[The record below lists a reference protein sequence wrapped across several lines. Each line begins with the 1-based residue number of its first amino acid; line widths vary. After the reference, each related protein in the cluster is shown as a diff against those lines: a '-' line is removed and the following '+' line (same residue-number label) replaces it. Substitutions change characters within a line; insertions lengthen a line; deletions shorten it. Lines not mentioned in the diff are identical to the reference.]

1 MDVVGSDP
9 ALLEPQL
16 LQTAHIASGLVL
28 DLLDGLAGGEQ
39 TVRRARVQPGEP
51 LLQGDDL
58 ELPPAEASAQ
68 QTLTPPANKAAAKKS
83 IDITVDDD
91 D

>member
-1 MDVVGSDP
+1 MDVVGGDP

-39 TVRRARVQPGEP
+39 TVRRARIQPGEP

-58 ELPPAEASAQ
+58 ELPPAEAPAQ
-68 QTLTPPANKAAAKKS
+68 QTLTPPPANKAAAKKS

-91 D
+91 